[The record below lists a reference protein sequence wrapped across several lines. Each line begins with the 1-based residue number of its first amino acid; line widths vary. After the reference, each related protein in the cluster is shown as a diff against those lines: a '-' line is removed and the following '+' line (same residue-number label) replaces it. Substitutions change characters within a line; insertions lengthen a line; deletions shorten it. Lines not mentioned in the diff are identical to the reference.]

1 MVNFFYLDTNPKKC
15 AEYYCNK
22 HVLKIPIEI
31 AQILSKIHH
40 ELQSGVDYNSI
51 YKNSLVVK
59 NSLGPYIWAIE
70 SIDNYLWTCNLGIEL
85 INEYKLRYN
94 KESHKTENILK
105 FLLNNPPKLPKIGIT
120 KFRGTNKYDMFQYI
134 SKDPVEC
141 ARYNYAEMKC
151 ANDKWTRR
159 EIPNWFPKLQKSIV
173 KKKKVLCD
181 KINKQVRERLPSLVT
196 KGDRVYRFH
205 SFLRVSYDHLFQGK
219 WTIKAKMMN
228 KYDSKK
234 PLLYQLT
241 YPQLYYVYKIAKSLE
256 NKKMLSLLNNE
267 SLRYRN
273 KLKFPIKDRNYRA
286 NPELYIYK
294 NSVEGMTVVE
304 PYKSEIDK
312 LEKNYVRIYEKFL
325 EYINNNDL
333 IGADMARKFIQVGI
347 KINNKICKEK
357 LELIKNNL
365 KYNEWI
371 NNFNWKNT
379 DPYKP
384 DKLIL

>member
-40 ELQSGVDYNSI
+40 ELQSGINYESI

-59 NSLGPYIWAIE
+59 NTLGPYIWAIE
-70 SIDNYLWTCNLGIEL
+70 SLENYLWTCNLGIEL
-85 INEYKLRYN
+85 INEFKLRYN
-94 KESHKTENILK
+94 KESHKTEDILK
-105 FLLNNPPKLPKIGIT
+105 FLLYNPPKLPKIGIT
-120 KFRGTNKYDMFQYI
+120 KFRGTNRYDMFQYV

-151 ANDKWTRR
+151 ANDKWTKR
-159 EIPNWFPKLQKSIV
+159 EIPNWFPKLRKSII

-181 KINKQVRERLPSLVT
+181 KINKQVKERLPSLVA

-219 WTIKAKMMN
+219 WTVKAKMMN
-228 KYDSKK
+228 KFDSKK

-241 YPQLYYVYKIAKSLE
+241 YPQLFYVYKISKSLE
-256 NKKMLSLLNNE
+256 NKKTLSLLNNE

-273 KLKFPIKDRNYRA
+273 KLKFPIKGKNYRI
-286 NPELYIYK
+286 NF
-294 NSVEGMTVVE
+294 NSDFV
-304 PYKSEIDK
+304 SE
-312 LEKNYVRIYEKFL
+312 FQ
-325 EYINNNDL
+325 
-333 IGADMARKFIQVGI
+333 KFILNLNTT
-347 KINNKICKEK
+347 NNIR
-357 LELIKNNL
+357 
-365 KYNEWI
+365 
-371 NNFNWKNT
+371 NT
-379 DPYKP
+379 NM
-384 DKLIL
+384 ILRFISKSYDLFVSLPL